1 MRRFPE
7 TQEDTDEIRHLLN
20 ERMLMLEKLYSMISD
35 KPWPDEYSL
44 VLTHLLEDIEE
55 NEKALE

>member
-1 MRRFPE
+1 
-7 TQEDTDEIRHLLN
+7 
-20 ERMLMLEKLYSMISD
+20 MLMLEKLYSMISD